1 MSSSE
6 AREKIGLG
14 VVLFLALILGGGAGP
29 GLFTDSLLQA
39 AIVVAVALVFSGTG
53 SLPASR
59 IVLFFLIATTLAG
72 LLQVVPLP
80 AWLFEGTRPDVFA
93 SAETGSQTRFVS
105 LGVGRTLEAMAFAV
119 SALLFTLA
127 VTKLRGEYVRAL
139 LPFFFMGVACN
150 MLAGAM
156 QFSMAQNT
164 GLESVL
170 PYTIT
175 AGLFANVNHFSTLLF
190 ASIPLIVYHG
200 IFLGRGLLA
209 TLAIAAI
216 LLVLLAAGSRAGVL
230 IGLAITVL
238 SLLFLAWRTRTGTL
252 TTGALFVGLGVYSF
266 GATTKFI
273 GDLDPSFGRL
283 EFLRS
288 TIEGLKE
295 NWIWGIGYGN
305 FIKGYGAYEREEM
318 IFRPYVNH
326 AHNDFLEVAFEGG
339 VVAMVLMALYVLV
352 FLLRMR
358 HRLDPLQRAA
368 FLSIVFILLHCT
380 IDYPLRTMAV
390 AITFALL
397 NGIYFHRLPLFKPLS
412 RDEAIEVQHNGETF
426 LVPIERPEGAGHDG
440 SVARD
445 GG

>member
-1 MSSSE
+1 MASSE

-59 IVLFFLIATTLAG
+59 IILFFLFATALSG

-80 AWLFEGTRPDVFA
+80 AWLFEGTRPEVFDPV
-93 SAETGSQTRFVS
+93 ETGSPTRFIS
-105 LGVGRTLEAMAFAV
+105 LGVERTLEATAFAV
-119 SALLFTLA
+119 SGLLFALA

-139 LPFFFMGVACN
+139 LPFFFIGVACN

-156 QFSMAQNT
+156 QFSMAQAT
-164 GLESVL
+164 SLESFL
-170 PYTIT
+170 PYAIT

-190 ASIPLIVYHG
+190 ASIPLLVYHG
-200 IFLGRGLLA
+200 LFVGRGLLA
-209 TLAIAAI
+209 TLAVAAI
-216 LLVLLAAGSRAGVL
+216 LLVLLAAGSRAGVA
-230 IGLAITVL
+230 IGMAITVL
-238 SLLFLAWRTRTGTL
+238 SLLFLAWRTRVGTL
-252 TTGALFVGLGVYSF
+252 TTGALFVGLAVYSF
-266 GATTKFI
+266 GATTKFVEE
-273 GDLDPSFGRL
+273 LDPEFGRL

-305 FIKGYGAYEREEM
+305 FISGYGPYEREEM
-318 IFRPYVNH
+318 IFQPYVNH
-326 AHNDFLEVAFEGG
+326 AHNDFLEIAFEGG
-339 VVAMVLMALYVLV
+339 IVAMVLLALYLLV

-397 NGIYFHRLPLFKPLS
+397 NGIYFHRLPLFRQLS
-412 RDEAIEVQHNGETF
+412 RDEAIEVRHNGETI
-426 LVPIERPEGAGHDG
+426 LVPIERPEGAGQESLVSRAVG
-440 SVARD
+440 
-445 GG
+445 